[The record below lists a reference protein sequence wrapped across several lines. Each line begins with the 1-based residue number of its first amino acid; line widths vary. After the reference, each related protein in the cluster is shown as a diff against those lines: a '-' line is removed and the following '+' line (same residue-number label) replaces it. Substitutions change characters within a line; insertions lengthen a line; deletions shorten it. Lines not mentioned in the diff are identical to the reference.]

1 MPRPHRRCF
10 RHAHGAG
17 PPDRGLA
24 VEALERQCQRCL
36 LGYRAREGRVRRGV
50 DRGPRRTQIGGG
62 LLVGA
67 LDERKASRQVVAPRR
82 ILDDSGVVGLA
93 TRAGQFACVEQE
105 VDGIDEQP
113 FPGGPIRGQPCRVQH
128 QVAGGGPPGLDGQ
141 ALRRDGDL
149 GREFRI
155 GNDRR
160 RYPVAQ
166 PGPVVMGQ
174 LRGSQ
179 VQGRPLR
186 RSKIMVDCRPHERMG
201 EGDPVFQPGGLLDQ
215 Q

>member
-1 MPRPHRRCF
+1 M
-10 RHAHGAG
+10 
-17 PPDRGLA
+17 
-24 VEALERQCQRCL
+24 
-36 LGYRAREGRVRRGV
+36 
-50 DRGPRRTQIGGG
+50 
-62 LLVGA
+62 
-67 LDERKASRQVVAPRR
+67 
-82 ILDDSGVVGLA
+82 VGLA
-93 TRAGQFACVEQE
+93 TRAGQFARVEQE

-179 VQGRPLR
+179 VQGRPVR
-186 RSKIMVDCRPHERMG
+186 RSKIMIDCRPYERMG

-215 Q
+215 QRRGDRLLQRGQRRPDLREPGRVHQLAGPTEHRRRHGERATFGRALRQPAEHDQCERAWRR